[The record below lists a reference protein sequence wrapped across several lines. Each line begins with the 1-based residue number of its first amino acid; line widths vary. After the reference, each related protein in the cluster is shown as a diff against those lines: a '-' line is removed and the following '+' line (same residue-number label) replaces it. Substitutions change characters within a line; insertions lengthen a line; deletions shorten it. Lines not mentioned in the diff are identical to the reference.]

1 MHEEDEDY
9 EDCSLGEGDDEGDFK
24 ELLNEKL
31 QQARVLV
38 DENETV
44 KSRDMLNDVLN
55 YGNTQQEEAA
65 AAMIAEIDVIIAAAE
80 ESAVEGELA
89 AAGDSGDGGNTA

>member
-1 MHEEDEDY
+1 MYEEDEDY
-9 EDCSLGEGDDEGDFK
+9 EDCSLGEDDDEGDFE

-31 QQARVLV
+31 QQARVLI
-38 DENETV
+38 DEDETV

-65 AAMIAEIDVIIAAAE
+65 AGMIAEIDVIIAAAE
-80 ESAVEGELA
+80 EAAAEGELV
-89 AAGDSGDGGNTA
+89 AAGDPGDGGDTA